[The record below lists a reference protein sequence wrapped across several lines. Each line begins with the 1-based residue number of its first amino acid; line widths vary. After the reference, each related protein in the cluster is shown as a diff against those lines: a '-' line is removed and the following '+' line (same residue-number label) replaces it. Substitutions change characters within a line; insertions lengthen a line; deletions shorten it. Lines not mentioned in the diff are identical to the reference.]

1 MIDNRFIEDRDKM
14 SLQLRII
21 IFLISSFG
29 IIWVSRSSL
38 RNYLS
43 HGFYRFFAWEAILI
57 LILLN
62 INQWFQ
68 DPLSTNQIISWFLL
82 MISLFL
88 VIHGA
93 YLLQVIGKPDKERNE
108 SSLIGIEK
116 TTQLVKIGAYRY
128 IRHPIYSSLL
138 FLTWGTFFKD
148 VSWEGIFLSL
158 MATLCLGLTAKFE
171 EIENIIF
178 FGEEY
183 RKYMEETK
191 RFIQYIF

>member
-1 MIDNRFIEDRDKM
+1 M

-21 IFLISSFG
+21 IFIISSFG

-82 MISLFL
+82 MTSLFL

-138 FLTWGTFFKD
+138 FLTWGAFFKD
-148 VSWEGIFLSL
+148 VSWTGIFLSL
-158 MATLCLGLTAKFE
+158 IATLFLMLTAKIE
-171 EIENIIF
+171 ENENISF

-183 RKYMEETK
+183 RRYMEETK
-191 RFIQYIF
+191 RFIPYIF